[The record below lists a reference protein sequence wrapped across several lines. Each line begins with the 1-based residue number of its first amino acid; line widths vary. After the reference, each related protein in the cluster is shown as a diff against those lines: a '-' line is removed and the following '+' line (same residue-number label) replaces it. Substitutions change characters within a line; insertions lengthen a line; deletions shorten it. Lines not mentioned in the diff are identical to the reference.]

1 MERSQAFNATLF
13 IVLICLIGLLCFMI
27 ISKPPVTQGWE
38 VQGNDRVYYL
48 LTGSDDTLYAFH
60 GDNVTAIES
69 NGSIAWNYQ
78 VPDGWKVIAPPDMSS
93 IYSGYLWSYNDHP
106 VVSESSGTIY
116 LCLYSPES
124 ISHMSTGNSSS
135 DNRVLSKVVAISPQG
150 YATWEYQLYTYTMPW
165 SDYGSPGSM
174 AIQAYGDRI
183 YIFHDYEEEIL
194 SASGKPLSRIGNASE
209 PGAIDEA
216 GNVYIVRAV
225 KPDVTAN
232 GSTQQPDDNALTALR
247 NDDRFYGE
255 NVWQLAYDPLY
266 MMKTCIVEAYS
277 RDGALLWTRDIGEKV
292 SGDSYIRD
300 QHCSLPLYANG
311 LLYVPVRNGTAALA
325 TNGTICWV
333 KHIAGYD
340 SVIPFDMLPADEAG
354 NVCLAATNNGL
365 RNVQIISIA
374 PDGTVSD
381 NNWSYSYRSP
391 ISAVRDDG
399 TVYVLTDNANN
410 FSGNPAYAK
419 LAGLFKFDALTAR
432 DIKTGQTRWTFDIP
446 DDDMQFLTLNG
457 STIDRAIPDLSLNA
471 DAKKMNEM
479 PGLYAGNPADTY
491 PRGTNINYLI
501 GVNPSRDIVYVNY
514 YVAVYEDP
522 IIFNRSKCVYVNTL
536 YALDD
541 TGRLIW
547 KKPVSGLVT
556 ATAAS
561 NSTIFYSTNDGK
573 IGGNPAGIAAGIAL
587 AAIAYMFLRFL
598 MVGTVAR
605 AKSRLEQNENR
616 NKVLQYIVEHPGVT
630 AADLA
635 RDMRINMGTIRY
647 HLFVLTMNHKVATHK
662 ESEKFLRYFKNSGA
676 YTQEDREY
684 LSLVRRKPLH
694 KILCAL
700 TDKPMLS
707 SSDLAEEL
715 DISLTAVNR
724 HVNELVEKGIVEK
737 LPGTERGYAYAIK
750 ARHRERIKELLGHF

>member
-1 MERSQAFNATLF
+1 
-13 IVLICLIGLLCFMI
+13 MI
-27 ISKPPVTQGWE
+27 TSKPSVTQGWE
-38 VQGNDRVYYL
+38 VQGNDRVYHL

-60 GDNVTAIES
+60 GDNVTAIKS
-69 NGSIAWNYQ
+69 NGSVAWNYQ
-78 VPDGWKVIAPPDMSS
+78 VPDGWKVMAPPDMSS
-93 IYSGYLWSYNDHP
+93 SYSGYLWSYSDHP
-106 VVSESSGTIY
+106 VVSESSGTVY

-124 ISHMSTGNSSS
+124 INHTSTGNPYS
-135 DNRVLSKVVAISPQG
+135 DNRFLSKVIAISTQG
-150 YATWEYQLYTYTMPW
+150 YVTWEYQLYTYTMPW

-174 AIQAYGDRI
+174 AIQAYRDRI
-183 YIFHDYEEEIL
+183 YIFHDYTEEIL
-194 SASGKPLSRIGNASE
+194 SDNGMLLSRIDNASE

-216 GNVYIVRAV
+216 GNVYIVPAI

-232 GSTQQPDDNALTALR
+232 GSKQQPDDNALTALR
-247 NDDRFYGE
+247 KDDRFYGE

-266 MMKTCIVEAYS
+266 MMKTGIVAAYS
-277 RDGALLWTRDIGEKV
+277 RDGTLLWTRDLGEKV
-292 SGDSYIRD
+292 SGNSYKRD
-300 QHCSLPLYANG
+300 QYRNLPLYLNN
-311 LLYVPVRNGTAALA
+311 LLYVPVRNGTTALA

-340 SVIPFDMLPADEAG
+340 SVIPFDMLPADKTG
-354 NVCLAATNNGL
+354 NISLAATRDGF
-365 RNVQIISIA
+365 RKVEIISIT

-381 NNWSYSYRSP
+381 NNWSYSYQSP

-410 FSGNPAYAK
+410 FSRNPAYAK
-419 LAGLFKFDALTAR
+419 LAGLFKFDALTAC
-432 DIKTGQTRWTFDIP
+432 DIKTGQTCWTFNIP
-446 DDDMQFLTLNG
+446 EDDVQFLTLNG

-471 DAKKMNEM
+471 NAKKMNEV
-479 PGLYAGNPADTY
+479 PDLYAGNPADTY
-491 PRGTNINYLI
+491 PQGTNINYMI
-501 GVNPSRDIVYVNY
+501 GVNPSRNVVYVNY

-541 TGRLIW
+541 SGRMLW

-556 ATAAS
+556 AMAAG
-561 NSTIFYSTNDGK
+561 NDTIFYSTNDGK

-587 AAIAYMFLRFL
+587 AAVAYLFIRFL

-605 AKSRLEQNENR
+605 AKSRIEQNENR
-616 NKVLQYIVEHPGVT
+616 NNVLQYIVEHPGVT

-676 YTQEDREY
+676 YTREDREY
-684 LSLVRRKPLH
+684 LSLIRRKPLH

-700 TDKPMLS
+700 VERQMLS

-724 HVNELVEKGIVEK
+724 HVNELVDKGIVEK
-737 LPGTERGYAYAIK
+737 LSGMERGYVYAIK
-750 ARHRERIKELLGHF
+750 AQHRERIKKLLGHF